1 MRQHAAARACRLAR
15 RQAPS
20 RIARSLADFR
30 DRAAGLLAA
39 RGRRITVATVASNL
53 ILWLVLLA
61 CLRGTGLSQAQV
73 PWQTSLAAFAFVRLL
88 TVLPITPGGLGIT
101 ELGLVGILA
110 ASAGPWASAQVTA
123 AVLLYRALTYL
134 PPIPL
139 GAATWLVW
147 RHAPALIHPTPA
159 TTAPASLRRRAHNGR
174 QPHRAPAA
182 MTTFRQPPPL
192 TLPANGSGTAR
203 PGGLTI
209 EYQRAGNSQVQYCD
223 GILAPPEDCS
233 SLPQPVRTGAWRG
246 PADPAWH
253 DLSTRPHRGRRT
265 ADGGQQG
272 PGQTGELRQPAG
284 PIGSSQLAT
293 CSTRIQP
300 RGLPIQGCEP
310 ERGVPMTDMPVYRYV
325 PHHLTEAKL
334 AGRVPGP
341 VKGHRSA
348 PARQPR
354 RPLQRVVRRQD
365 H

>member
-1 MRQHAAARACRLAR
+1 MTATRPDAVLIAAATVGLALLAALAAGLGLLLRSESFALHAGQMLQHAAARACRLAR
-15 RQAPS
+15 RQGPS

-110 ASAGPWASAQVTA
+110 AGAGPRASAQVTA
-123 AVLLYRALTYL
+123 AVLSYRALTYL

-139 GAATWLVW
+139 GAAAWLVW

-159 TTAPASLRRRAHNGR
+159 TAAPASLRRRAHNGR

-192 TLPANGSGTAR
+192 TLPAGGSGTAR

-209 EYQRAGNSQVQYCD
+209 EYQRAGNSQVQYRD

-233 SLPQPVRTGAWRG
+233 SLPQPAHTSARRG
-246 PADPAWH
+246 PADPAGH
-253 DLSTRPHRGRRT
+253 DLSTRP
-265 ADGGQQG
+265 
-272 PGQTGELRQPAG
+272 
-284 PIGSSQLAT
+284 S
-293 CSTRIQP
+293 P
-300 RGLPIQGCEP
+300 R
-310 ERGVPMTDMPVYRYV
+310 
-325 PHHLTEAKL
+325 
-334 AGRVPGP
+334 
-341 VKGHRSA
+341 A
-348 PARQPR
+348 PNC
-354 RPLQRVVRRQD
+354 
-365 H
+365 